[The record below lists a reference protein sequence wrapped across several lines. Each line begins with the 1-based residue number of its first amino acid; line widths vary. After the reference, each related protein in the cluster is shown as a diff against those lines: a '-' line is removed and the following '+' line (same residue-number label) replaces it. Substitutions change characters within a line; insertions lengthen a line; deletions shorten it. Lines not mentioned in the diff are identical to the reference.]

1 MEIGTVLPTLELG
14 PDPAPL
20 RAYADGVETAGY
32 GHILASDHV
41 LGVDPDRD
49 WDGPYDNSDL
59 FHEPLT
65 TLAHLAA
72 VTDDLGFGTSILVL
86 PQRQTAL
93 VAKQAAQ
100 VDRFCGGGF
109 RLGVAVGWNPLEY
122 VALGEEFERR
132 GPRMT
137 EQLDVLERLWTEAA
151 VEFEG
156 RFHDLPGVGINP
168 RPEGS
173 VPLWLGGTADPVKRR
188 IAEKGDGW
196 IPQFDPAEDP
206 GEAEA
211 ELADLYG
218 YVEAAGREPDAV
230 GLQGRMAVA
239 PGDPDEWVR
248 QAEAWQDLDADFLAV
263 TTQGQGIDG
272 VDEHLDLLGTVAG
285 TLADVGLLEPSRDR
299 LSDR

>member
-1 MEIGTVLPTLELG
+1 METGTVLPTLELG

-20 RAYADGVETAGY
+20 RAYAQGVETAGY

-65 TLAHLAA
+65 TLSHLAA
-72 VTDDLGFGTSILVL
+72 VTDGLGFGTSILVL

-100 VDRFCGGGF
+100 VDRFCDGRF

-122 VALGEEFERR
+122 VALGEAFDDR

-137 EQLDVLERLWTEAA
+137 EQLDVLERLWTETA

-156 RFHDLPGVGINP
+156 RFHDLPGVGVNP

-196 IPQFDPAEDP
+196 IPQFDPAGDP
-206 GEAEA
+206 DEAEA
-211 ELADLYG
+211 ELADLYR
-218 YVEAAGREPDAV
+218 YVEEAGREPDAV
-230 GLQGRMAVA
+230 GLQGRMGVA
-239 PGDPDEWVR
+239 PGEPDEWVR
-248 QAEAWQDLDADFLAV
+248 QAEAWRDLDAEFLAV
-263 TTQGQGIDG
+263 TTQGQGVDG
-272 VDEHLDLLGTVAG
+272 VDEHLDLLETVAG
-285 TLADVGLLEPSRDR
+285 TLADVGLLGSSPD
-299 LSDR
+299 

>member
-1 MEIGTVLPTLELG
+1 MELGTVLPTLELG
-14 PDPAPL
+14 PDPGPL
-20 RAYADGVETAGY
+20 REYAQGVEEAGY
-32 GHILASDHV
+32 DHVLASDHV

-49 WDGPYDNSDL
+49 WEGPYDNDDL

-65 TLAHLAA
+65 TLSHLAA
-72 VTDDLGFGTSILVL
+72 VTDDLAFGTAILIL

-100 VDRFCGGGF
+100 VARFCDGGF

-122 VALGEEFERR
+122 VALGEEFDDR

-137 EQLDVLERLWTEAA
+137 EQLDVLRRLWTEEV

-168 RPEGS
+168 RPDEP

-196 IPQFDPAEDP
+196 VPQFDPAEDRE
-206 GEAEA
+206 EAEA
-211 ELADLYG
+211 ELADLYE
-218 YVEAAGREPDAV
+218 YVEDADRDPADV
-230 GLQGRMAVA
+230 GLQGRMGVP
-239 PGDPDEWVR
+239 PGEPDEWVR
-248 QAEAWQDLDADFLAV
+248 RAEAWQAVGADYLAV
-263 TTQGQGIDG
+263 TTQGQGLDG
-272 VDEHLDLLGTVAG
+272 VGEHVDLLETVAG
-285 TLADVGLLEPSRDR
+285 TLAEVGLLER
-299 LSDR
+299 

>member
-1 MEIGTVLPTLELG
+1 MELGTVLPTLELG
-14 PDPAPL
+14 PDPGPL
-20 RAYADGVETAGY
+20 REYAQGVETAGY
-32 GHILASDHV
+32 DHVLASDHV

-49 WDGPYDNSDL
+49 WEGPYDNDDL

-65 TLAHLAA
+65 ILSHLAA
-72 VTDDLGFGTSILVL
+72 VTDDLALGTAILIL

-122 VALGEEFERR
+122 VALDEDFDKR

-137 EQLDVLERLWTEAA
+137 EQLDVLKRLWTEDV

-168 RPEGS
+168 RPEES
-173 VPLWLGGTADPVKRR
+173 IPLWLGGTADPVKRR

-206 GEAEA
+206 GGAEA

-218 YVEAAGREPDAV
+218 YVEEAGRDPEEV
-230 GLQGRMAVA
+230 GLQGRMSVA
-239 PGDPDEWVR
+239 PGEPDEWVR
-248 QAEAWQDLDADFLAV
+248 RAEAWQEVGADYLAV
-263 TTQGQGIDG
+263 STQGQGLDG
-272 VDEHLDLLGTVAG
+272 VDEHVGLLDGVAG
-285 TLADVGLLEPSRDR
+285 TLDGVGLLEG
-299 LSDR
+299 

>member
-14 PDPAPL
+14 PDPVPL

-122 VALGEEFERR
+122 VALGGEFEDR

-239 PGDPDEWVR
+239 PDDPDEWVR

-263 TTQGQGIDG
+263 TTQGQGLDG

-285 TLADVGLLEPSRDR
+285 TLADVGLLESSRDR

>member
-1 MEIGTVLPTLELG
+1 MELGTVLPTLELG
-14 PDPAPL
+14 PDPGPL
-20 RAYADGVETAGY
+20 REYAQGVETAGY
-32 GHILASDHV
+32 DHVLASDHV

-49 WDGPYDNSDL
+49 WEGPYDNDDL

-65 TLAHLAA
+65 TLSHLAA
-72 VTDDLGFGTSILVL
+72 VTDDLAFGTAILIL

-122 VALGEEFERR
+122 VALGEDFDKR

-137 EQLDVLERLWTEAA
+137 EQLDVLKRLWTEDV

-168 RPEGS
+168 RPEES
-173 VPLWLGGTADPVKRR
+173 IPLWLGGTADPVKRR

-196 IPQFDPAEDP
+196 IPQFDPAGDP
-206 GEAEA
+206 DEAEA
-211 ELADLYG
+211 ELADLYA
-218 YVEAAGREPDAV
+218 YVEEAGRDPEEV
-230 GLQGRMAVA
+230 GLQGRMSVA
-239 PGDPDEWVR
+239 PGEPDEWVR
-248 QAEAWQDLDADFLAV
+248 RAEAWQEVGADYLAV
-263 TTQGQGIDG
+263 STQGQGLDG
-272 VDEHLDLLGTVAG
+272 VDEHVGLLDGVAG
-285 TLADVGLLEPSRDR
+285 TLDGVGLLEG
-299 LSDR
+299 

>member
-1 MEIGTVLPTLELG
+1 MELGTVLPTLELG
-14 PDPAPL
+14 PDPGPL
-20 RAYADGVETAGY
+20 REYAQGVEAAGY
-32 GHILASDHV
+32 DHILASDHV

-49 WDGPYDNSDL
+49 WEGPYDNDDL

-65 TLAHLAA
+65 TLSHLAA
-72 VTDDLGFGTSILVL
+72 VTDDLAFGTAILIL

-100 VDRFCGGGF
+100 VARFCDGGF

-122 VALGEEFERR
+122 VALGEEFDDR

-137 EQLDVLERLWTEAA
+137 EQLDVLRRLWTEEV

-168 RPEGS
+168 RPDEP

-196 IPQFDPAEDP
+196 VPQFDPAEDRE
-206 GEAEA
+206 EAEA
-211 ELADLYG
+211 ELADLYE
-218 YVEAAGREPDAV
+218 YVEDADRDPADV
-230 GLQGRMAVA
+230 GLQGRMSVP
-239 PGDPDEWVR
+239 PGEPDEWVR
-248 QAEAWQDLDADFLAV
+248 RAEAWQAVGADYLAV
-263 TTQGQGIDG
+263 TTQEQGLDG
-272 VDEHLDLLGTVAG
+272 VGEHVDLLETVAG
-285 TLADVGLLEPSRDR
+285 TLAEVGLLER
-299 LSDR
+299 

>member
-14 PDPAPL
+14 PDPVPL

-122 VALGEEFERR
+122 VALGEEFEDR

-239 PGDPDEWVR
+239 PDDPDEWVR

-263 TTQGQGIDG
+263 TTQGQGLDG

-285 TLADVGLLEPSRDR
+285 TLADVGLLESSRDR